1 MVESDS
7 EDEMSTQNGGWSST
21 DETSSG
27 PDDSESSGS
36 DRKKVLSKDKLK
48 SMGSRT
54 IEEKVGDITKK
65 LAENVLK

>member
-7 EDEMSTQNGGWSST
+7 EDEISTQNAGFSST

-27 PDDSESSGS
+27 PDDCESSGS
-36 DRKKVLSKDKLK
+36 DGKKFLSKDKPR
-48 SMGSRT
+48 SMGLTT